1 MKSLKTNQKNLDFRE
16 EVTESEQQILKQGS
30 VTML

>member
-16 EVTESEQQILKQGS
+16 EVIESEQQILKQGS

>member
-16 EVTESEQQILKQGS
+16 EVIESEQQILKQGS
-30 VTML
+30 ATML